1 MAVVSADLQVLLT
14 HRGSPPKKI
23 IKSGLCNHPG
33 KVKKECEDPQE
44 LGRAWVNPFSVAGGH
59 FLVCVLPGAG
69 LCFGRVQ
76 RGWAGSIPKLQEPI
90 LLPPGQTTGKEGE
103 KEPGPNKL
111 RREERGKKR
120 LPNAASLR
128 SQQGKGCPETQQRGS
143 ERAEREKSRKP
154 RAVSLPGNPLKPLKI
169 KALDA
174 LTWPGRCRAG
184 GRCRSCTW
192 PR

>member
-1 MAVVSADLQVLLT
+1 M
-14 HRGSPPKKI
+14 

-44 LGRAWVNPFSVAGGH
+44 LGRAWVNPFSVDGSGWRTFSCLCPPSALAGCSG
-59 FLVCVLPGAG
+59 
-69 LCFGRVQ
+69 
-76 RGWAGSIPKLQEPI
+76 GWAGSIPKLQEPI
-90 LLPPGQTTGKEGE
+90 LLPPGQTMGKEGE

-120 LPNAASLR
+120 LPDAASLW
-128 SQQGKGCPETQQRGS
+128 SQQGKGCPETQKRGS